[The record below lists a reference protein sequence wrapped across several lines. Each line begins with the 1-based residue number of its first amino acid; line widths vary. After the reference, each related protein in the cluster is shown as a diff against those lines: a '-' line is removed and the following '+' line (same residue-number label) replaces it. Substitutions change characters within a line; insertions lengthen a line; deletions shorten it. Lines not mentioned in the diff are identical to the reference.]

1 MKKIIAIVKPFR
13 MEAIKEAL
21 DEIGI
26 RGMTV
31 TEVGSFTP
39 HQQGWAES
47 VFGKGCATDY
57 LPRLKLEIVVSQRV
71 ANRAAKAVIKA
82 SPGLKHEVPQIYL
95 AEIETVIRIRTGET
109 GNSAL

>member
-1 MKKIIAIVKPFR
+1 MKKIIAIVKPFK

-31 TEVGSFTP
+31 TEVGSFEP
-39 HQQGWAES
+39 CQQGWAQT
-47 VFGKGCATDY
+47 VFGKRYATDY
-57 LPRLKLEIVVSQRV
+57 QPRLKLEIVVNGRI

-82 SPGLKHEVPQIYL
+82 SKGLKHESHQIYL
-95 AEIETVIRIRTGET
+95 TEIETVIRIRTGET